1 MGLGSQFQTVL
12 AAARTGSE
20 WALAALYRDL
30 HPPLLRYLQT
40 QEAREAEDLASEVW
54 LDVAAA
60 LERFQ
65 GDEASFRRWFFT
77 IARRRLLDWRRRRD
91 RRRTD
96 LVPPSALVGLEGPQ
110 DPERDALEAISTR
123 EALARIAALPPD
135 EAEVIALRVL
145 AGLDANDVS
154 AITGRSP
161 GAVRVMQHRAL
172 KRLADV
178 LSRMLVT
185 L

>member
-1 MGLGSQFQTVL
+1 MGLGSQFETVL
-12 AAARTGSE
+12 AAARAGSE
-20 WALAALYRDL
+20 WAVAALYRDL

-60 LERFQ
+60 LDRFQ

-91 RRRTD
+91 RRLTV
-96 LVPPSALVGLEGPQ
+96 LVPPSALVGLESPQ
-110 DPERDALEAISTR
+110 DSEREALEAISTR

-135 EAEVIALRVL
+135 EAEVVALRVI

-178 LSRMLVT
+178 LSRTLVT
-185 L
+185 I

>member
-1 MGLGSQFQTVL
+1 MGLGAQFECVL

-40 QEAREAEDLASEVW
+40 QEAREAEDLASDVW
-54 LDVAAA
+54 LDVATG

-91 RRRTD
+91 RRMTD
-96 LVPPSALVGLEGPQ
+96 PVPPSALVALEGPH
-110 DPERDALEAISTR
+110 DSEREALEAISTR
-123 EALARIAALPPD
+123 EALARIATLPPE
-135 EAEVIALRVL
+135 EAEVVALRVL

>member
-1 MGLGSQFQTVL
+1 MGLGAQFECVL

-40 QEAREAEDLASEVW
+40 QEAREAEDLASDVW
-54 LDVAAA
+54 LDVATG

-91 RRRTD
+91 RRMTD
-96 LVPPSALVGLEGPQ
+96 PVPPSALVALESPQ
-110 DPERDALEAISTR
+110 DSEREALEAISTR
-123 EALARIAALPPD
+123 EALARIAMLPPQ